1 MLCVLC
7 LRPPG
12 APHPATENVE
22 WKPEILGGEGY
33 RSTWRLTV
41 PDQLRTPDAGAALR
55 EVGRSRSLLPA
66 HPVGARRVLDDSR
79 IGDSPIRRIVF
90 GLTRAEI
97 AGLLGD
103 GIGAEAN
110 LASVMVGLRG
120 LPRGFRAD
128 AADAVMQVGG
138 LFGAYDAAAE
148 AAEESL
154 GIAREVSE

>member
-1 MLCVLC
+1 M
-7 LRPPG
+7 
-12 APHPATENVE
+12 E
-22 WKPEILGGEGY
+22 WQSEPMEGERY

-66 HPVGARRVLDDSR
+66 DPVGARRVLDDSR

-103 GIGAEAN
+103 GIGTEAN

-120 LPRGFRAD
+120 LPRSFRAD

>member
-1 MLCVLC
+1 M
-7 LRPPG
+7 
-12 APHPATENVE
+12 E
-22 WKPEILGGEGY
+22 GERY

-66 HPVGARRVLDDSR
+66 DPVGARRVLDDSR

-103 GIGAEAN
+103 GIGTEAN

-120 LPRGFRAD
+120 LPRSFRAD

>member
-66 HPVGARRVLDDSR
+66 DPVGARRVLDDSR
-79 IGDSPIRRIVF
+79 ISASPIRRIVF

-97 AGLLGD
+97 AGLLG
-103 GIGAEAN
+103 GR
-110 LASVMVGLRG
+110 SVLQGVDDHT
-120 LPRGFRAD
+120 P
-128 AADAVMQVGG
+128 
-138 LFGAYDAAAE
+138 
-148 AAEESL
+148 
-154 GIAREVSE
+154 